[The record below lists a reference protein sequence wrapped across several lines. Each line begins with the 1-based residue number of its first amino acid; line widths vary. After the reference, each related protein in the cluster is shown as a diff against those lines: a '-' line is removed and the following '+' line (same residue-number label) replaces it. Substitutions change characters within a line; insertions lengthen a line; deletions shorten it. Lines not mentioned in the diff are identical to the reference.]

1 MGNLQS
7 ALLIFGIL
15 GGFSVFFIG
24 VGIYSLRDFHRREK
38 EQTSLTTT
46 GVVVDERKRQKRARN
61 TRPITYWHPVIHYTV
76 EGREYE
82 SEYPVGQRLETRL
95 EVGSSVDVFYDPSD
109 PEKYHIAGDMADYRA
124 GKHCIVGGLLGLVG
138 AAAFAFYAYFS

>member
-15 GGFSVFFIG
+15 GGVSVFFIG
-24 VGIYSLRDFHRREK
+24 VGICSLRDFHRREK

-61 TRPITYWHPVIHYTV
+61 TRPITYWHPVTN
-76 EGREYE
+76 
-82 SEYPVGQRLETRL
+82 
-95 EVGSSVDVFYDPSD
+95 
-109 PEKYHIAGDMADYRA
+109 
-124 GKHCIVGGLLGLVG
+124 GLYIC
-138 AAAFAFYAYFS
+138 FPKRKQIR

>member
-15 GGFSVFFIG
+15 GGVSVFFIG
-24 VGIYSLRDFHRREK
+24 VGICSLRDFHRREK
-38 EQTSLTTT
+38 EQTGLTTT
-46 GVVVDERKRQKRARN
+46 GVVVDERKRQKKGRN
-61 TRPITYWHPVIHYTV
+61 SGYITYWHPVIHYTA
-76 EGREYE
+76 EGR
-82 SEYPVGQRLETRL
+82 EYPVGQRLGTRL

-109 PEKYHIAGDMADYRA
+109 PEKYHLAGDMADYRA
-124 GKHCIVGGLLGLVG
+124 GKHCIAGGLLGLVG

>member
-1 MGNLQS
+1 MKKG
-7 ALLIFGIL
+7 
-15 GGFSVFFIG
+15 
-24 VGIYSLRDFHRREK
+24 
-38 EQTSLTTT
+38 
-46 GVVVDERKRQKRARN
+46 RN
-61 TRPITYWHPVIHYTV
+61 SGYITYWHPVIHYTA

-82 SEYPVGQRLETRL
+82 SEYPVGQRLGTRL

-109 PEKYHIAGDMADYRA
+109 PEKYHLAGDMADYRA

>member
-15 GGFSVFFIG
+15 GAMAVFFIIA
-24 VGIYSLRDFHRREK
+24 GIHSLRYSRRRDE
-38 EQTSLTTT
+38 EQNAQTT
-46 GVVVDERKRQKRARN
+46 GVVVDERKRQKRGRN
-61 TRPITYWHPVIHYTV
+61 TAPITYWYPVIRYTA

-82 SEYPVGQRLETRL
+82 SEYPVGFRLEVKL

>member
-15 GGFSVFFIG
+15 GAMAVFFIIA
-24 VGIYSLRDFHRREK
+24 GIQSLRYSRRRDA
-38 EQTSLTTT
+38 EQTGQTT
-46 GVVVDERKRQKRARN
+46 GVVVDERKLQKRGRGTA
-61 TRPITYWHPVIHYTV
+61 PITYWYPVIRYTA

-82 SEYPVGQRLETRL
+82 SDYPVGFRLEEKL

-109 PEKYHIAGDMADYRA
+109 PEKYHIAGENADYRA
-124 GKHCIVGGLLGLVG
+124 GKHCVIGGLLGLVG
-138 AAAFAFYAYFS
+138 AAAFALIAYLG